1 MILIF
6 GFVICLLIAAAAFR
20 LLAKLDREDPP
31 ATGLDNEEALRPA
44 DFAFLAEHPRFN
56 RAVVRE
62 LRRERR
68 KVLRQYLRCLRD
80 DFRMVSTQVR
90 LAIVQSAGD
99 RPDLSSALAR
109 QQFRFMV
116 GLARAEYSM
125 WLEAAGLGVVDF
137 DDVIETLSSIRM
149 DALGLLHPDIA

>member
-6 GFVICLLIAAAAFR
+6 GFVICLLIAAATFR
-20 LLAKLDREDPP
+20 ILAKFDREDPP
-31 ATGLDNEEALRPA
+31 ATGLDNEEPLRPA
-44 DFAFLAEHPRFN
+44 DYDFLAEHPRFN

-80 DFRMVSTQVR
+80 DFRMVSAQVR

-109 QQFRFMV
+109 QQFRFMA
-116 GLARAEYSM
+116 GLARAECSM
-125 WLEAAGLGVVDF
+125 WLEAAGLGAVDF
-137 DDVIETLSSIRM
+137 DDVIERLSSIRM
-149 DALGLLHPDIA
+149 EALGLLHPDIA